1 MKLASV
7 GISVATLKQGAIC
20 LLTAMGL
27 VALLVSLASAQPVK
41 SVSVGYLGVSQ
52 LVSPPPAF
60 VEELR
65 ERGYEE
71 GRNLRIEF
79 RSAKGRPEALPKLAA
94 ELVGLRPD
102 VLVGATTPSALAL
115 KKETDSIPIVIF
127 SVGDPVASGLV
138 QSFARPGG
146 NVTGSSLA
154 TEIWESKRLQLVK
167 EVLPQICC
175 LSVLR
180 NPSNQFGASP
190 FATTIYQN
198 AAKTLGLELKM
209 IEAASPDE
217 LDQALAVP
225 QDVRFRTALFSAP
238 DGLFVSRRAQII
250 AFAQRQRIALFMPY
264 REDAEAGAL
273 MSFGASLDDQS
284 RLAADYVDRII
295 KGARPADLP
304 VQQPTKFDLVLNL
317 RAAKA
322 LGLTFPPSVVAGAT
336 ELIE

>member
-1 MKLASV
+1 MAALVFVVLPVSM
-7 GISVATLKQGAIC
+7 VAP
-20 LLTAMGL
+20 
-27 VALLVSLASAQPVK
+27 QPMK
-41 SVSVGYLGVSQ
+41 SVSVGFLGVSQ
-52 LVSPPPAF
+52 LASPPPTF
-60 VEELR
+60 VGVLR

-71 GRNLRIEF
+71 GRNLKIEF

-94 ELVGLRPD
+94 ELVSLRPD

-146 NVTGSSLA
+146 NITGSSLA

-190 FATTIYQN
+190 YPTTIYQN
-198 AAKTLGLELKM
+198 AAKTLGIDLKM
-209 IEAASPDE
+209 IEAANADE
-217 LDQALAVP
+217 LDQALAAP
-225 QDVRFRTALFSAP
+225 LDDRFRTALFSAP

-250 AFAQRQRIALFMPY
+250 AFAQRQRLALFMPY

-273 MSFGASLDDQS
+273 MSFGASLDDHPALRRTTWTGSYRAPNRPICPSSNQPNSTSCSISELRRRSASHS
-284 RLAADYVDRII
+284 RHQFSR
-295 KGARPADLP
+295 G
-304 VQQPTKFDLVLNL
+304 QLN
-317 RAAKA
+317 
-322 LGLTFPPSVVAGAT
+322 
-336 ELIE
+336 